1 MILRLPKKLN
11 KLTQGWAA
19 SWQQS
24 QTQASEKQ
32 SNALSEIQQL
42 TLGEYAETTK
52 VLVRQSFFFSELGN
66 KKKGYVVIFGKRY

>member
-32 SNALSEIQQL
+32 SSALCEIQHL
-42 TLGEYAETTK
+42 TLGEYAEATE
-52 VLVRQSFFFSELGN
+52 VHVRQSFFFFPRVG
-66 KKKGYVVIFGKRY
+66 